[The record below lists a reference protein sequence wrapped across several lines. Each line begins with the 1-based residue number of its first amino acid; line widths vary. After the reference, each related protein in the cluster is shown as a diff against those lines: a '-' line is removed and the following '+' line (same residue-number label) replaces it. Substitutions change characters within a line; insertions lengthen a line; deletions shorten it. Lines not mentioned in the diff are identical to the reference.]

1 MKKSPR
7 LTAIF
12 ISLAYIGA
20 AIFSGISLG
29 RDYFRAHKE
38 KASLASVTTTL
49 KQDCLGKDKNGYHYA
64 TEQGEF
70 WVHNL
75 IVPNES
81 SAFLLHQ
88 GDEASFLYDASDNN
102 RVYELTFD
110 GAKLV
115 SYEDAVGKLQR
126 QNNINLII
134 IPSVFVA
141 FPILLWLIMRFAKS
155 RMGRLSTVPTTY
167 QNRAV
172 LEEDI
177 DITAKQGFF
186 QNLTENSGAFH
197 GSFSK
202 ILQKEN
208 HDATIVSIL
217 YQWLNEEDF
226 QLLIET
232 EGSNMAYVCYR
243 HGECLGFEVCFRD
256 KHNGVFYVNKNL
268 TWYFPLL
275 IAASKEANDAYV
287 AAIVAYQKSHP
298 NVVDFEMA

>member
-20 AIFSGISLG
+20 AVFSGISLG

-38 KASLASVTTTL
+38 KVSLASVTTAL
-49 KQDCLGKDKNGYHYA
+49 KQDCPGKGKDGYHYM

-70 WVHNL
+70 WLHNL
-75 IVPNES
+75 IVPNDS
-81 SAFLLHQ
+81 SALLLHQ
-88 GDEASFLYDASDNN
+88 GDEVSFLYDASDNN

-155 RMGRLSTVPTTY
+155 RMGRLSTVKTTY
-167 QNRAV
+167 QNRVV

-177 DITAKQGFF
+177 DIAAKQGFF
-186 QNLTENSGAFH
+186 QNLTEN
-197 GSFSK
+197 
-202 ILQKEN
+202 
-208 HDATIVSIL
+208 
-217 YQWLNEEDF
+217 
-226 QLLIET
+226 
-232 EGSNMAYVCYR
+232 R
-243 HGECLGFEVCFRD
+243 
-256 KHNGVFYVNKNL
+256 GVF
-268 TWYFPLL
+268 
-275 IAASKEANDAYV
+275 
-287 AAIVAYQKSHP
+287 H
-298 NVVDFEMA
+298 

>member
-20 AIFSGISLG
+20 AVFSGISLG

-38 KASLASVTTTL
+38 KTSLASVSTTL
-49 KQDCLGKDKNGYHYA
+49 KEDCPGKDKNGYHYV

-70 WVHNL
+70 WVHNI
-75 IVPNES
+75 IVPNDS
-81 SAFLLHQ
+81 SALSLHQ
-88 GDEASFLYDASDNN
+88 GDEASFLYDPNDGN

-115 SYEDAVGKLQR
+115 SYEDAVSKLQR
-126 QNNINLII
+126 QNNLNLII

-155 RMGRLSTVPTTY
+155 RMSRISSVPVTY

-177 DITAKQGFF
+177 DIAAKQDFF
-186 QNLTENSGAFH
+186 QNLTENSGVFH
-197 GSFSK
+197 GSFSA

-217 YQWLNEEDF
+217 YQWLQEEDF
-226 QLLIET
+226 QLLIESDD
-232 EGSNMAYVCYR
+232 SNMAYVCYR
-243 HGECLGFEVCFRD
+243 HGECLGFEICFRD
-256 KHNGVFYVNKNL
+256 KHSGIFYVNKNL